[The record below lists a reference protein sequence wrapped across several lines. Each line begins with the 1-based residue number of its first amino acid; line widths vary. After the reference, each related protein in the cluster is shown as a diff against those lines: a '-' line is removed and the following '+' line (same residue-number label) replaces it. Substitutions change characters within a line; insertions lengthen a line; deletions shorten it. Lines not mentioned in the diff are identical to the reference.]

1 MKIEEA
7 INSKFKS
14 VQQKALINVRY
25 TSNWLSNFQNSFMC
39 KHGLTMPQFNVLRI
53 LRGANSALMMQ
64 TIKERMVEKSP
75 NTTRLLDKLELKEF
89 ISRCHDAKDKRAVL
103 VSITQ
108 QGLDIL
114 SKIDE
119 DLKDED
125 FLNTNLSDEEAE
137 LLSSLLDKIRS

>member
-1 MKIEEA
+1 MA
-7 INSKFKS
+7 
-14 VQQKALINVRY
+14 
-25 TSNWLSNFQNSFMC
+25 
-39 KHGLTMPQFNVLRI
+39 QFNVLRI
-53 LRGANSALMMQ
+53 LRGANSALMMH

-75 NTTRLLDKLELKEF
+75 NTTRLLDKLELKKF

-114 SKIDE
+114 SNIDE

>member
-1 MKIEEA
+1 MITQLK
-7 INSKFKS
+7 
-14 VQQKALINVRY
+14 
-25 TSNWLSNFQNSFMC
+25 
-39 KHGLTMPQFNVLRI
+39 G
-53 LRGANSALMMQ
+53 
-64 TIKERMVEKSP
+64 RMVEKSP
-75 NTTRLLDKLELKEF
+75 NTTRLLDKLELKGF

-119 DLKDED
+119 DLKNVD